1 MHFASYLFTGMVTAN
16 AWAAAGCGWLW
27 ASSRAGVDFF
37 FYLLLSF
44 FYCVLENAQ
53 SQELCHVPD

>member
-16 AWAAAGCGWLW
+16 AWAAAGWGWLW

-37 FYLLLSF
+37 FIRCFHF
-44 FYCVLENAQ
+44 FAVC
-53 SQELCHVPD
+53 